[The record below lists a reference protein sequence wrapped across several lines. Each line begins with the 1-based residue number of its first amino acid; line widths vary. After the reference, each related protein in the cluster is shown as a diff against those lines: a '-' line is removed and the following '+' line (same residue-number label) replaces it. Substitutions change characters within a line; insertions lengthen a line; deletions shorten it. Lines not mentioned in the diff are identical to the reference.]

1 MHIEPGYIAPLK
13 IVAAN
18 AGAIG
23 VLAWGCKEQIKK
35 LKLQPWAPL
44 RTLLA
49 AGFFSL
55 FMESFHMPVGP
66 SELHFVGAMAM
77 YLTLGFLP
85 TLLGFGIGLL
95 FQGFM
100 FEPGDL
106 YHLGVNSLSLMLPLI
121 TVHLVAGKQFFDRPV
136 AERLTWA
143 RIVKLDAM
151 YYTGVTG
158 IVGFWLLIGDVET
171 PLQAWLAFAS
181 SYLAVVI
188 CEPVVT
194 YFAIKGLKSVEDR
207 GPVARLTVVRDL
219 RIA

>member
-13 IVAAN
+13 VAAAN

-23 VLAWGCKEQIKK
+23 VLAWGCKEQIKE
-35 LKLQPWAPL
+35 LRLQPWALL
-44 RTLLA
+44 RSLMA

-77 YLTLGFLP
+77 YLTLGFTP
-85 TLLGFGIGLL
+85 TLLGFGIGLM
-95 FQGFM
+95 FQGFA

-121 TVHLVAGKQFFDRPV
+121 AVHLVAGKRFFDRPA

-143 RIVKLDAM
+143 GIVKLDAM

-158 IVGFWLLIGDVET
+158 MVGFWLLIGDVET
-171 PLQAWLAFAS
+171 PLQAWFAFAG
-181 SYLAVVI
+181 SYLAIVV

-194 YFAIKGLKSVEDR
+194 YFAVKGLKSIEDR
-207 GPVARLTVVRDL
+207 SLIARLTVVRDL
-219 RIA
+219 KIA